1 MICSPEARA
10 SRKKAQLARDAAST
24 KPGFAELYAS
34 QPDQIRIAAE
44 QGAIRK
50 AERAAK
56 NAIATAAHADAD
68 ASAGIFTAGLQT
80 PAASGGD
87 A

>member
-10 SRKKAQLARDAAST
+10 ARKEAQLARDKAST

-34 QPDQIRIAAE
+34 QPDQIRIHAE
-44 QGAIRK
+44 QGAIRR

-56 NAIATAAHADAD
+56 NAIAILAHADAD
-68 ASAGIFTAGLQT
+68 ASADIFNASLET
-80 PAASGGD
+80 PAASGGES
-87 A
+87 